1 MQQKN
6 LAPEEIRNF
15 RALAGVII
23 PKSDTYQVPGA
34 DDDAIFAE
42 ILKSLERDV
51 DDVRRALT
59 NLASLCDRPFADL
72 EPPRRRDVA
81 EKLHAGGGSALS
93 SLVRVV
99 LLCYYRD
106 DRVMNSLGQEPR
118 APFPKGHTVEQGDW
132 SLLEPVRKRKP
143 MYRQP

>member
-72 EPPRRRDVA
+72 EP
-81 EKLHAGGGSALS
+81 
-93 SLVRVV
+93 
-99 LLCYYRD
+99 
-106 DRVMNSLGQEPR
+106 
-118 APFPKGHTVEQGDW
+118 
-132 SLLEPVRKRKP
+132 
-143 MYRQP
+143 